1 MSKAAEIAYL
11 INKHLFYKLSEEE
24 EMVLEEWRNHS
35 EKNEALFLKLTDK
48 SRLGDKVEKFRQLYP
63 NALWE
68 KTRNR
73 INLDTG
79 YDIDME
85 PQLMIIPPKTIK
97 WLIIGV
103 IIVALIGIT
112 SGLYLV
118 FTLSKTP

>member
-11 INKHLFYKLSEEE
+11 INKYLFYKLSEEE
-24 EMVLEEWRNHS
+24 EIVLEEWRNLS

-48 SRLGDKVEKFRQLYP
+48 SRLDDKLEKFRKLYP
-63 NALWE
+63 NTVWE

-73 INLDTG
+73 INIDSG
-79 YDIDME
+79 YDIDLE
-85 PQLMIIPPKTIK
+85 PQLMIIPPKTIR

-103 IIVALIGIT
+103 IILALIGIS

-118 FTLSKTP
+118 FTLSKQP